1 LKLSALVLGTQG
13 TGGFT
18 PRLDF
23 KDESVAIGMLQ
34 IYGVPK
40 GATLKLDLDVAP
52 TPEGVALATA
62 DTTIVPTRADDQRIA
77 FGGFS
82 IESLP
87 PGDYLMRAV
96 VSLDGKP
103 VGKVVR
109 TLRKSK

>member
-1 LKLSALVLGTQG
+1 MVARLGTQTS
-13 TGGFT
+13 TGFV

-23 KDESVAIGMLQ
+23 KTESVAIGMLQ

-40 GATLKLDLDVAP
+40 GGTVKVDLDVAR
-52 TPEGVALATA
+52 TPDGEALATA
-62 DTTIVPTRADDQRIA
+62 DTTVAPSKMADDQRVA
-77 FGGFS
+77 YGGFS
-82 IESLP
+82 IHSLP